1 VDELPSWLEPLLDA
15 ETMRG
20 TDRWAISE
28 RGVPGLELMENA
40 GAAVTR
46 VAERMAPDGPVTI
59 LCGKGNNG
67 GDGLVVARML
77 RESGREVN
85 VVCVGAPEEFA
96 GDARTNLER
105 LRGAAP
111 LDLDGVPWADHGGS
125 ASAAPAGPG
134 PAALLTSCALVVDA
148 LLGTGFQGVPRGEVA
163 RAIDALD
170 AAQPT
175 VLSVDVPSGV
185 DASSGETAGAAVR
198 ASVTVTFHAA
208 KPGLW
213 INPGKAH
220 AGAVEVADIGIP
232 RGAPGA
238 PRVGLIS
245 EALLAELP
253 RRGAGANKFSSG
265 HVLLAGGSRGLTGAP
280 TMAARASMRAGAGY
294 VTVCVP
300 SSVQETIASSGFPEL
315 MTRALDEDP
324 PDSGSI
330 AEQSLEAVLE
340 AAQRGGALALGPG
353 LGRGA
358 PAAAFARGVARE
370 APLPTVIDADGL
382 NAHAGHL
389 AELAA
394 RPSPT
399 VLTPHAGELARLI
412 GSDSH
417 EIDAH
422 RLEHVRAAAT
432 QAGAVVALK
441 GDDTLVASPEGIVA
455 VSPGRA
461 PGLATAGTGD
471 VLTGVVA
478 ALLAGGLDAFTATA
492 AGVLLHLLAGRLA
505 ARRVGAAEGVVAGD
519 VIEALP
525 AVRAARPADA
535 EVGAG
540 KGHG

>member
-1 VDELPSWLEPLLDA
+1 MDELPSWLEPLPDA
-15 ETMRG
+15 EEMRG

-46 VAERMAPDGPVTI
+46 AAERMAPDGPITI
-59 LCGKGNNG
+59 VCGKGNNG

-77 RESGREVN
+77 REGGREVN
-85 VVCVGAPEEFA
+85 VVCVGAPEELA

-105 LRGAAP
+105 LPGAAP
-111 LDLDGVPWADHGGS
+111 LDLDGVPWTDHGGS
-125 ASAAPAGPG
+125 PGTAPTGPG
-134 PAALLTSCALVVDA
+134 PEALLGASALVVDA

-163 RAIDALD
+163 RAIDVLRAT
-170 AAQPT
+170 QPT

-185 DASSGETAGAAVR
+185 DASSGEVAGAAVR
-198 ASVTVTFHAA
+198 ATLTVTFHAA

-245 EALLAELP
+245 EAVLAELP
-253 RRGAGANKFSSG
+253 RRGAGGNKFSSG

-300 SSVQETIASSGFPEL
+300 SSLQATIASSGFPEL
-315 MTRALDEDP
+315 MTRALEEDP

-330 AEQSLEAVLE
+330 AEEAREQVLE
-340 AAQRGGALALGPG
+340 AAGRGGALALGPG
-353 LGRGA
+353 LGRSA
-358 PAAAFARGVARE
+358 PAAAFARAVARE
-370 APLPTVIDADGL
+370 AALAMVIDADGL

-399 VLTPHAGELARLI
+399 VLTPHAGELARLT

-422 RLEHVRAAAT
+422 RLERVRAAAAE
-432 QAGAVVALK
+432 AGAVVALK
-441 GDDTLVASPEGIVA
+441 GDDTLVASPDGIVA

-492 AGVLLHLLAGRLA
+492 GGVFLHLLAGRLA

-525 AVRAARPADA
+525 AVRAARA
-535 EVGAG
+535 GAAG
-540 KGHG
+540 GGGEGRG